1 MRIIIAGMGAIG
13 MHMTKMLSTG
23 NHEIVVMDKREEM
36 LLDVTAHFDVMT
48 IHGSATSFADL
59 KEAGIKKAGLFVAL
73 THSNEINITACMI
86 AKQLGAKRTI
96 ARIDNQEYLLPLNKA
111 HLFTMGIDSL
121 IYPQKLAAREIINLL
136 NETGTSEVFNF
147 SGGNLSLYVIKLE
160 DDAPIIG
167 KRLLDVAVNNKDIVF
182 RALAISRDGQTAIP
196 HPDEVFKQNDLVY
209 VITNQTGVSHMMKFA
224 GTKRLACNNIMILG
238 GSQMGVRAAHVLG
251 KNSNIKLIEID
262 KSKSEQLADYLTDS
276 LVINADGR
284 DIEALKEEGLALM
297 DVFISV
303 TGNDEL
309 NILSCIQ
316 AKNMGVKKTI
326 ASVENMEYLH
336 LAESMGIDAIINKK
350 LIAASYILRFTMTA
364 EVPSFL
370 CLTGSDAEVLEF
382 VVKNNSKI
390 TKGTLREIGFPK
402 DAVVGGV
409 IRDRTS
415 FIATGDTQIL
425 PLDRVVVFALPSA
438 LQKIDAFFN

>member
-13 MHMTKMLSTG
+13 MHMTKLLSIG

-36 LLDVTAHFDVMT
+36 LLEVTTHYDVMT

-59 KEAGIKKAGLFVAL
+59 KESGIKKADLFVAL
-73 THSNEINITACMI
+73 THSNEINITACML
-86 AKQLGAKRTI
+86 AKHLGAKRTI
-96 ARIDNQEYLLPLNKA
+96 ARIDSQEYLLPLNKA

-121 IYPQKLAAREIINLL
+121 IYPQKLAAREIVNLL

-160 DDAPIIG
+160 VDAPIIG
-167 KRLLDVAVNNKDIVF
+167 KRLIDVAVNSKEMVF
-182 RALAISRDGQTAIP
+182 RALAIARDGKTAIP
-196 HPDEVFKQNDLVY
+196 HPDEVFRENDLVY
-209 VITNQTGVSHMMKFA
+209 VITNQTGVSPMMKFA

-251 KNSNIKLIEID
+251 KNSNIKIIEID
-262 KSKSEQLADYLTDS
+262 KTKSEHLADYLTDS

-284 DIEALKEEGLALM
+284 DIDALKEEGLALM

-390 TKGTLREIGFPK
+390 TKGTLHEIGFPK
-402 DAVVGGV
+402 DAVIGGV
-409 IRDRTS
+409 IRDRSS
-415 FIATGDTQIL
+415 FIAVGDTQIL
-425 PLDRVVVFALPSA
+425 PQDRVVVFALPTA

>member
-1 MRIIIAGMGAIG
+1 

-36 LLDVTAHFDVMT
+36 LVDVSNHFDVMT
-48 IHGSATSFADL
+48 INGSATSLADL
-59 KEAGIKKAGLFVAL
+59 KEAGIKKADLFVAL
-73 THSNEINITACMI
+73 THTNEINITACI
-86 AKQLGAKRTI
+86 LAKQLGAKKTI

-111 HLFTMGIDSL
+111 YFINMGIDSL
-121 IYPQKLAAREIINLL
+121 IYPQKLAAREIVNLL

-147 SGGNLSLYVIKLE
+147 SGGNLSLYVIRLE
-160 DDAPIIG
+160 EDAPIIG
-167 KRLLDVAVNNKDIVF
+167 KQLVDVSVNNKELVF
-182 RALAISRDGQTAIP
+182 RALAISRNGVTVIP
-196 HPDEVFKQNDLVY
+196 KRDEVFQVNDLVY
-209 VITNQTGVSHMMKFA
+209 VITNQTGVSPMMKYA

-238 GSQMGVRAAHVLG
+238 GSQMGVRAAQVLS
-251 KNSNIKLIEID
+251 KNSNIKIVEID
-262 KSKSEQLADYLTDS
+262 KAKSEHLADFLADT

-284 DIEALKEEGLALM
+284 DIETLIEEGLALM

-316 AKNMGVKKTI
+316 AKKLGVKKAI

-382 VVKNNSKI
+382 VVKSNSKI
-390 TKGTLREIGFPK
+390 TKGTLREIDFPK

-409 IRDRTS
+409 IRDRSS
-415 FIATGDTQIL
+415 FIAVGDTQIL
-425 PLDRVVVFALPSA
+425 PHDRVVVFSLPSA